1 MALLRDK
8 SSEDTEFFLS
18 IDNSK
23 SPCCVDYIAAAHV
36 DADLLV
42 KFGESCLCEEP
53 EIPTLYIFEK
63 ENFDVKSF
71 SEKLLKSHQED
82 TYVNHKV
89 VIL

>member
-1 MALLRDK
+1 MSLLREK
-8 SSEDTEFFLS
+8 ASQETEFFLS

-36 DADLLV
+36 DADFLV

-63 ENFDVKSF
+63 KNFDVKQF
-71 SEKLLKSHQED
+71 SEKLSESNLEE
-82 TYVNHKV
+82 TYVS
-89 VIL
+89 LQ